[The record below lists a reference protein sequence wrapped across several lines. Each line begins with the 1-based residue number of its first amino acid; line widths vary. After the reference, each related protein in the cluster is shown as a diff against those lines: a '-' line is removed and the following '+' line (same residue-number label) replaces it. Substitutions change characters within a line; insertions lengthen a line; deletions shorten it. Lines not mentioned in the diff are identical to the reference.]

1 MDRELDGEVAV
12 VTGAAQGIGS
22 AIARRFAEAGAS
34 VVLADIQLEKAEG
47 VAEQIRTDGGQ
58 ANAMVVDISDPESVD
73 ALRRQVRATVGPA
86 SILVNDAALI
96 PFRPFLEMTLLDWD
110 RTVATNLSGT
120 FYCSRSFADDM
131 IGLGKGSIVILSSIN
146 GLRAQLGLAA
156 YNVTKAGL
164 IMLAQ
169 TMALELASVGIRVNA
184 LAPGDIATHV
194 IEHVADQVAAQA
206 NIPLGRFGR
215 VEEVAEAALFL
226 ASSRASY
233 ITGSV
238 LGVDGGLAAQIY
250 PGNLAEGLE
259 VHAG

>member
-1 MDRELDGEVAV
+1 M
-12 VTGAAQGIGS
+12 S
-22 AIARRFAEAGAS
+22 W
-34 VVLADIQLEKAEG
+34 
-47 VAEQIRTDGGQ
+47 
-58 ANAMVVDISDPESVD
+58 
-73 ALRRQVRATVGPA
+73 
-86 SILVNDAALI
+86 
-96 PFRPFLEMTLLDWD
+96 LDWD

-120 FYCSRSFADDM
+120 FYCSRLFADDM

-169 TMALELASVGIRVNA
+169 TMALELASAGIRVNA

-206 NIPLGRFGR
+206 NIPLGRFGG

-226 ASSRASY
+226 ASSRSSY

-238 LGVDGGLAAQIY
+238 LGVDGGLAAQLY
-250 PGNLAEGLE
+250 PGNLAEDLE
-259 VHAG
+259 VQAG

>member
-22 AIARRFAEAGAS
+22 AIARRFAEASAT
-34 VVLADIQLEKAEG
+34 VVLADIQLDKAEG
-47 VAEQIRTDGGQ
+47 VAERIRTDGGK
-58 ANAMVVDISDPESVD
+58 AHAMVVDIADPESVV
-73 ALRRQVRATVGPA
+73 ALRKRVRETVGPA

-96 PFRPFLEMTLLDWD
+96 PFRPFLEMSWLDWD
-110 RTVATNLSGT
+110 RTIATNLSGT
-120 FYCSRSFADDM
+120 FYCSRLFADDM
-131 IGLGKGSIVILSSIN
+131 IALERGSIVILSSIN

-184 LAPGDIATHV
+184 LAPGDIATQV
-194 IEHVADQVAAQA
+194 IEHVADQVAAQS

-226 ASSRASY
+226 ASSRSSY
-233 ITGSV
+233 TTGSL
-238 LGVDGGLAAQIY
+238 LGVDGGLAAQLY
-250 PGNLAEGLE
+250 PGNLAQNLG
-259 VHAG
+259 VDAG